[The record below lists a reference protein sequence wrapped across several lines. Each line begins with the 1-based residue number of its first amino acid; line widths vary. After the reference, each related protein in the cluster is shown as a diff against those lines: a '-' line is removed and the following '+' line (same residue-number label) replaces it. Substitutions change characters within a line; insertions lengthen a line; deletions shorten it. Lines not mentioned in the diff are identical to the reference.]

1 MSISLR
7 YYSSSTSYVKLT
19 DLVTSVEWSG
29 ETTQASRTCEVS
41 LNNTVNG
48 ATKAVDV
55 EVGKDIRF
63 YVDGTEVFRGVIFNT
78 EIASDG
84 SFSFTAYDY
93 NHYLTKNS
101 DSIKFVKQKAS
112 QIIRTICKKFDIPY
126 GDIDDT
132 GYVIPKLILRNKT
145 IYDMITIALTETRK
159 KTGRVFMLGNEGGKL
174 VLHEKKSQVK
184 RLIIKDGSNLLSA
197 NYSESIEDLRNSVR
211 LTGKSGEESKG
222 VTVSDSDSIKKYGL
236 MREKDHESEKSDAQL
251 KPIAN
256 ALLKEL
262 NKVAKES
269 SVEALGD
276 KSIISGKMV
285 QVSEKMTGVSGGF
298 YVITDSHTFDP
309 NGLHS
314 MDLTVS
320 KTLEL
325 NELEYEPPEE
335 PAKVTAG
342 TAMSIDGSKIK
353 GISYTTGY
361 IATAY
366 APSLGGINGSGT
378 GLTASSTK
386 VVEGRTIAVDPNVI
400 PLGSVVAVYVPS
412 ANEYSG
418 LYLAEDTGGA
428 IKNKKIDIA
437 VVASKARA
445 FGVKNVQVSIL
456 ERGKGRA
463 DARSKAAKWASIESK
478 WKQKLAASAESG
490 SAAMDKAAS
499 VVRLARSFKGSIRYV
514 FGSKNIAGGTGDC
527 SGFTNYVF
535 KKAIGKDIGSGT
547 SAQIRKGSQV
557 SKVNARAGDL
567 VFFQGTYRSGVSHVG
582 IVTRP
587 GFCVSLASSGCKEHS
602 YTTGYW
608 GSHYMEIRRVI

>member
-1 MSISLR
+1 MSVSLR
-7 YYSSSTSYVKLT
+7 YYSSSDTYVKLT
-19 DLVTSVEWSG
+19 ELVTSINWSG
-29 ETTQASRTCEVS
+29 ETTQASRSCEVS
-41 LNNTVNG
+41 MSNTTNG
-48 ATKAVDV
+48 TTKAVNV
-55 EVGKDIRF
+55 EVGKDIRL
-63 YVDGTEVFRGVIFNT
+63 YKDSTEIFRGVIFNT

-93 NHYLTKNS
+93 NYYLTKNT
-101 DSIKFVKQKAS
+101 DSLKFVKKTAS
-112 QIIRTICKKFDIPY
+112 EIISSICKKFEIPY
-126 GDIDDT
+126 GNVDNT
-132 GYVIPKLILRNKT
+132 GYVIPKLILRNKS

-159 KTGRVFMLGNEGGKL
+159 KTGRVFLLGNEGGKL
-174 VLHEKKSQVK
+174 VLHERKSQVK
-184 RLIIKDGSNLLSA
+184 RVTIQDGSNLLSA

-211 LTGKSGEESKG
+211 ITGKSGEESKG
-222 VTVSDSDSIKKYGL
+222 VTVSDSASIKKYGL
-236 MREKDHESEKSDAQL
+236 MREKEHESEKSDAQL

-269 SVEALGD
+269 NVDALGE

-285 QVSEKMTGVSGGF
+285 QVSEKMTGISGGF
-298 YVITDSHTFDP
+298 YVITDSHTFEP

-314 MDLTVS
+314 MSLTVS

-342 TAMSIDGSKIK
+342 TSQAIEGKKIQ
-353 GISYTTGY
+353 GIAYQTGW
-361 IATAY
+361 ISTAY
-366 APSLGGINGSGT
+366 APALGGINGSGT

-437 VVASKARA
+437 VKASKAKA
-445 FGVKNVQVSIL
+445 FGVRNIQVSVL
-456 ERGKGRA
+456 ERGSGRA
-463 DARSKAAKWASIESK
+463 DARSKAAKWSSIESK
-478 WKQKLAASAESG
+478 WKQKLASNAEAG
-490 SAAMDKAAS
+490 SATLDKAAS
-499 VVRLARSFKGSIRYV
+499 VVKLARSFKGQIRYV
-514 FGSKNIAGGTGDC
+514 FGGKSITNGTGDC
-527 SGFTNYVF
+527 SGFTYYVY
-535 KKAIGKDIGSGT
+535 KKAIGKDIGQGT
-547 SAQIRKGSQV
+547 SAQVRKGKQV
-557 SKVNARAGDL
+557 SKASAQAGDL

-608 GSHYMEIRRVI
+608 GSHYMEIRRVL

>member
-1 MSISLR
+1 M
-7 YYSSSTSYVKLT
+7 
-19 DLVTSVEWSG
+19 
-29 ETTQASRTCEVS
+29 
-41 LNNTVNG
+41 NNTTNG
-48 ATKAVDV
+48 TTKAVNV
-55 EVGKDIRF
+55 EVGKDIRL
-63 YVDGTEVFRGVIFNT
+63 YKYGVEIFRGVIFNT

-93 NHYLTKNS
+93 NYYLTKNT
-101 DSIKFVKQKAS
+101 DSMKFVKQKAS
-112 QIIRTICKKFDIPY
+112 QVIRTICKKFDIPY
-126 GDIDDT
+126 DHIDDT
-132 GYVIPKLILRNKT
+132 GYVIPKLILRNKS

-159 KTGRVFMLGNEGGKL
+159 KTGKVFMLGNESGKL
-174 VLHEKKSQVK
+174 VLRERKSQVK
-184 RLIIKDGSNLLSA
+184 RVTIKDGSNLLSA
-197 NYSESIEDLRNSVR
+197 NYSESIDDLRNSVR
-211 LTGKSGEESKG
+211 LTGKNGEESKG
-222 VTVSDSDSIKKYGL
+222 VTVSDSDSVKKYGL
-236 MREKDHESEKSDAQL
+236 MREKDHESEKTDTQL

-269 SVEALGD
+269 SVEAIGD
-276 KSIISGKMV
+276 RSIISGKMV
-285 QVSEKMTGVSGGF
+285 QVSEKMTGISGGF
-298 YVITDSHTFDP
+298 YVITDSHTFEP
-309 NGLHS
+309 NGVHT

-325 NELEYEPPEE
+325 NEIEYEPPEE
-335 PAKVTAG
+335 PAKVTATSNSVG
-342 TAMSIDGSKIK
+342 SIDGSKIQ

-386 VVEGRTIAVDPNVI
+386 VVEGRTIAVDPDVI
-400 PLGSVVAVYVPS
+400 PLGSVVAVYVPG
-412 ANEYSG
+412 ANQYSG

-437 VVASKARA
+437 VVASKAKA

-463 DARSKAAKWASIESK
+463 DARSKAGKWSSIEKK
-478 WKQKLAASAESG
+478 WSAKLRGSDNSSG
-490 SAAMDKAAS
+490 GGSNQGAD
-499 VVRLARSFKGSIRYV
+499 VVRLARSWTGKLRYV
-514 FGSKNIAGGTGDC
+514 FGGKSITNGTGDC
-527 SGFTNYVF
+527 SGFTYYIY
-535 KKAIGKDIGSGT
+535 KKAVGLDIGHGT
-547 SAQIRKGSQV
+547 STQIRKGVQI
-557 SKVNARAGDL
+557 SKDKAREGDL

-587 GFCVSLASSGCKEHS
+587 GYCVSLASSGCKEHS

-608 GSHYMEIRRVI
+608 GSHYMQIRRVVKTRLEDGSVVPPSWFN